1 MQRYFIKL
9 AYHGGPFNGWQIQPN
24 APTIQEEIEKGLYT
38 VLRKKTNVVGCG
50 RTDTGVHASEFF
62 AHFETDVDFDLKKLP
77 FKLNCIIPF
86 EIAIYNIWKV
96 ASDYHARFTAESR
109 TYHYF
114 INQVKDPFNFNK
126 SWYLHQDLD
135 LDKMNEACAYLIGE
149 QDFTSFS
156 KLHTQTNN
164 NICTVSQAKWDVI
177 GNQLR
182 FTITANRFLH
192 NMVRAIVGTSV
203 NVGKGKITPTQF
215 NQVILAKSRQKAG
228 ASAPAHGL
236 FLVSVGYPGM
246 K

>member
-9 AYHGGPFNGWQIQPN
+9 AYSGSPFNGWQIQPN
-24 APTIQEEIEKGLYT
+24 APTVQEELEKALFT
-38 VLRKKTNVVGCG
+38 VLRQKINVVGCG

-62 AHFETDVDFDLKKLP
+62 AHFETDLDFDVSKLP

-86 EIAIYNIWKV
+86 EIAIYDIWKV
-96 ASDYHARFTAESR
+96 SADFHARFTATSR

-135 LDKMNEACAYLIGE
+135 LDKMNEACQYLLGE

-156 KLHTQTNN
+156 KLHTQTRT
-164 NICTVSQAKWDVI
+164 NICTVTEAKWVQVGHQI
-177 GNQLR
+177 R
-182 FTITANRFLH
+182 FTVTANRFLH

-203 NVGKGKITPTQF
+203 NVGKGKITPKDF
-215 NQVILAKSRQKAG
+215 NEIIAAKSRQKAG
-228 ASAPAHGL
+228 ASVPAHGL
-236 FLVSVGYPGM
+236 FLVGIGYPDV
-246 K
+246 